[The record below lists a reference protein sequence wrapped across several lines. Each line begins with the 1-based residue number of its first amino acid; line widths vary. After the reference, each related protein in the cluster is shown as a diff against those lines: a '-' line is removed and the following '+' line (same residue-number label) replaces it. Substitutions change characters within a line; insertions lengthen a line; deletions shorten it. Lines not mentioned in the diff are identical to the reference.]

1 MMSHGKL
8 TFKGLMDII
17 GLLLVA
23 LSATKIGTSAEN
35 PATVLF
41 VSKFNTAVWTAGVD
55 EYCVKLKMTGKEKV
69 LPVAKLEV
77 GKLEL

>member
-1 MMSHGKL
+1 
-8 TFKGLMDII
+8 
-17 GLLLVA
+17 
-23 LSATKIGTSAEN
+23 
-35 PATVLF
+35 VLF